1 MDPTSMPTLLR
12 FPNTLKLGHAA
23 IVGLLASYML
33 NAAAAAQLVPERTY
47 YGIDR
52 PMPMRVMVPDPIA
65 REAGEESAPRPKV
78 RVDLLEP
85 NTARLLASA
94 DVVVGSVGETGRATG
109 QVDLQQLFDDLWQPE
124 RLRPR
129 TAEGASYPLMLAQL
143 VVGDDQVGP
152 AVVLQPMISPVYA
165 PRADRAGA
173 PMFPPGRELTPVFSG
188 YRAYVD
194 QDVELE
200 TTAGPMRLRLR
211 PEAAPNTCWRFREL
225 VAGGLYT
232 DVLVHRIA
240 SLAGKPAADIIQT
253 GDPNGTGQGGCG
265 EFLDLEPSTLP
276 HDFGVVS
283 MARFA
288 DVNSAS
294 SQFMIGLS
302 REGTAY
308 LDRRYTS
315 FAVLISGAEVL
326 RSIAATPVGS
336 DNRPKAPALP
346 MIKSARLVDAAPYGQ
361 APEPARDP
369 LIRSG
374 R

>member
-1 MDPTSMPTLLR
+1 MIAASCSTPTSR
-12 FPNTLKLGHAA
+12 RSAGRACAA
-23 IVGLLASYML
+23 VVAACAALLAGRPAL
-33 NAAAAAQLVPERTY
+33 AQLIPERTY
-47 YGIDR
+47 YGLDR
-52 PMPMRVMVPDPIA
+52 PMPMRVLVPEPVAADSSDDDGV
-65 REAGEESAPRPKV
+65 RPRIEIQ
-78 RVDLLEP
+78 LLEP
-85 NTARLLASA
+85 ISARALATAA
-94 DVVVGSVGETGRATG
+94 VVVGSRGETGRAAG
-109 QVDLQQLFDDLWQPE
+109 QVDLQQLFADLWRPE

-129 TAEGASYPLMLAQL
+129 GAEEAPLAPLMYAQL
-143 VVGDDQVGP
+143 LVGGDKVGP
-152 AVVLQPMISPVYA
+152 AVVLQPMVSPMYA
-165 PRADRAGA
+165 PRVDRAGA
-173 PMFPPGRELTPVFSG
+173 PMFPPARERAPVFSG

-200 TTAGPMRLRLR
+200 TTAGVMRLRLR
-211 PEAAPNTCWRFREL
+211 PDAAPNTCWRFREL

-265 EFLDLEPSTLP
+265 EFIDLEPSTLP

-294 SQFMIGLS
+294 SQFMIGLN

-315 FAVLISGAEVL
+315 FAVLVSGAEVL
-326 RSIAATPVGS
+326 RAIAATPVGP
-336 DNRPKAPALP
+336 DNRPKSEKPP
-346 MIKSARLVDAAPYGQ
+346 MIRSARLVDAPPYGQ
-361 APEPARDP
+361 GPEPARDP
-369 LIRSG
+369 LLRNG